1 MMRIEWCWCRERPRG
16 ARRCLVDGVPPATMR
31 SSFWADSGVSLLVWG
46 ERAMSLRGWSR
57 SWRGNRLSSCSYSSS
72 GGGRNAQLC
81 RWLSCDDF
89 EATVVAEAWDGA
101 LGSGGGDIERV
112 RTGREASRGVR
123 VLGDGR
129 SVSASC
135 GRVVSVDASSGC
147 ANVPPSVS
155 SANESKAGASEVETF
170 LRSCD
175 TRKCAINRC
184 MEQSPL

>member
-1 MMRIEWCWCRERPRG
+1 MLGRRRPTGHNAVLFLGRQRRFATSLGRESHVAEG
-16 ARRCLVDGVPPATMR
+16 LVQIVAGKQV
-31 SSFWADSGVSLLVWG
+31 VQLLI
-46 ERAMSLRGWSR
+46 R
-57 SWRGNRLSSCSYSSS
+57 SS

-184 MEQSPL
+184 MELSPL